1 MKPDPHIA
9 HLLER
14 YMLAETT
21 KAEERELADYFKT
34 HPDLPAEWLPYAVM
48 FLGGNA
54 TATAG
59 HKRRLWPWLAT
70 IGTAACVA
78 LVLLLWPGTN
88 GEMLVAQS
96 ADPHTP
102 AVVTSQSSGRKDV
115 DAVPVLEEETNDEP
129 PSPPVRKHQTT
140 ARPISHSHPTTA
152 ELTEAERRR
161 EIELL
166 LEAQAMEREDEE
178 MKAQLLVEVL
188 LAANAQE

>member
-1 MKPDPHIA
+1 MKPDPHIT

-14 YMLAETT
+14 YMQAETT
-21 KAEERELADYFKT
+21 KAEERELADYFKS
-34 HPDLPAEWLPYAVM
+34 HPDWPAEWLPYAVM
-48 FLGGNA
+48 LLGG
-54 TATAG
+54 TAAVTSG
-59 HKRRLWPWLAT
+59 HKRRLWPWMAT
-70 IGTAACVA
+70 IGTATSVA
-78 LVLLLWPGTN
+78 LVLLLWPGSN

-115 DAVPVLEEETNDEP
+115 DAVPVLEEG
-129 PSPPVRKHQTT
+129 TT
-140 ARPISHSHPTTA
+140 TKKCSHPVHKA
-152 ELTEAERRR
+152 QAQAGSIPQSEPLAPEITEAERRR

-178 MKAQLLVEVL
+178 IKAQLLVEVL

>member
-14 YMLAETT
+14 YMQAETT
-21 KAEERELADYFKT
+21 KAEERELADYFKS

-48 FLGGNA
+48 LLGG
-54 TATAG
+54 TAAVTSG

-88 GEMLVAQS
+88 GEMLVAHS

-115 DAVPVLEEETNDEP
+115 DAVPVLEEETTDEP
-129 PSPPVRKHQTT
+129 PSPPIRKHQTT
-140 ARPISHSHPTTA
+140 AGPISHSHPTTA

-166 LEAQAMEREDEE
+166 LEAQALEREEE
-178 MKAQLLVEVL
+178 ENTAQLLVEVL

>member
-115 DAVPVLEEETNDEP
+115 DAVPVLEEG
-129 PSPPVRKHQTT
+129 TT
-140 ARPISHSHPTTA
+140 AKKFSHPVHKA
-152 ELTEAERRR
+152 QAQAGPIPQSERLAPEITEAERRR

-178 MKAQLLVEVL
+178 IKVQLLVEVL